1 MSSLDTQDGAAP
13 PATKPKRGWTFWR
26 AIGWISLSMLMLFI
40 IAAAYVWQNRYHF
53 LENTL
58 EDVLAEQGLEA
69 QLSIRDI
76 KKRGAS
82 LSNITISANGERVF
96 SADRLTLGYEW
107 RDALKGRMNRIELTG
122 AALALTVDA
131 QGKIIDGW
139 IPASNPNSELA
150 LPPQGLQFND
160 SKIALQSPYGL
171 VNATGDLAVMSLED
185 IKADIVIDPS
195 RFSFGALEVKGG
207 GKIKARIRPG
217 DNAVTAALDF
227 TDIVHPLAELS
238 YASLNAD
245 VTFDLVDGQSY
256 VTGPAKLSFAE
267 LSSDRLSAQNGKLDW
282 DGSFS
287 VRPNSAAIRE
297 ADGKWAGN
305 IGRLTYSD
313 AAGRAALAKVLTVN
327 APLKAAPVTM
337 HFADSLTE
345 TVKGLLTGTDISG
358 QGEFLRAEDTVQV
371 KLKAPLIMRSKTG
384 QATFRPLK
392 EIAFYNYDRET
403 EAMKIAGDAALTG
416 TRSVTLKAMRLEARS
431 PNGLSIT
438 DVGRFEAIA
447 DVNEEWRAVSD
458 SGPVR
463 LSPLTAKVR
472 YINQGGRRDMRVDVS
487 GLEYDGPLPGGYATG
502 FFAAGVLDVDL
513 TGGGPATKFLP
524 AGPMQLSRFQSET
537 GWTASNAQFDL
548 VSEAPFYQRGGGD
561 DAALTARLEK
571 VTTLL
576 SEDVT
581 GRALNAVLGAVDV
594 SAVITSGGQD
604 WALKLYDT
612 EIKTDDF
619 GGAGTVIGAP
629 DAILLAEI
637 TPSAPLQ
644 IDLRAAAARVKTEQI
659 STQDM
664 KIALTGTPTAFH
676 LDFGGESYASA
687 GLVKFADDTLPQLP
701 LRGQLDYLDGLI
713 TGNAL
718 TVLPKAED
726 ADIDI
731 QFRLKD
737 GAGTAK
743 IDIAR
748 MTFKPR
754 GFQPQ
759 NLVPALQGKIAE
771 VAGTVSANI
780 DLVFAPDKPLQSFGS
795 AVLNNLDFGT
805 LPGPFR
811 GVSTKIKFDSIFPL
825 VSSGVQR
832 MTVDSFNPGVDLID
846 GVIDY
851 ELVDDGIKILS
862 AKWPLANGFIS
873 VDPAVWKYDAAEN
886 RVVLRIEDVSVGAF
900 LGGKG
905 GSALTVTGDVV
916 GVIPVVVAG
925 VDVRIEEGRLG
936 IENGGVIQYR
946 AQELTSVV
954 DLIPE
959 NYVTLQDYQQFK
971 AFQKRDD
978 PSENAGKD
986 LAFTALRNFEYK
998 SLAVKL
1004 DGPLDGEIE
1013 VNIRF
1018 LGRNPKIL
1026 AGTEFDF
1033 NVTIVGELV
1042 NLVRSLTPD
1051 SSMDRLKGYLEL
1063 DDNAGVVDALN
1074 NLGLDN
1080 LGLGE
1085 ILPPELQ

>member
-1 MSSLDTQDGAAP
+1 MSSLEAQDGAAP
-13 PATKPKRGWTFWR
+13 NAQKPKRGWSFWR
-26 AIGWISLSMLMLFI
+26 LLRWISLSLLMLLI
-40 IAAAYVWQNRYHF
+40 IAAAYVWQNRYQF
-53 LENTL
+53 LESTL
-58 EDVLAEQGLEA
+58 QDVLAEQGLDA
-69 QLSIRDI
+69 KLSIRDV
-76 KKRGAS
+76 KKQGAS
-82 LSNITISANGERVF
+82 IQDIIISANGERVF
-96 SADRLTLGYEW
+96 SAEALTLEYAW
-107 RDALKGRMNRIELTG
+107 REALKGRVNRIELTG

-139 IPASNPNSELA
+139 MPAPNPDSELILA
-150 LPPQGLQFND
+150 PQGLRFSN

-171 VNATGDLAVMSLED
+171 VNAKGDLAVMSRED
-185 IKADIVIDPS
+185 IKADIEIEPS

-207 GKIKARIRPG
+207 GQVKARIRPG

-227 TDIVHPLAELS
+227 TDMMHPLAQLS
-238 YASLNAD
+238 SASVKAD

-256 VTGPAKLSFAE
+256 VTGPATLTFAE
-267 LSSDRLSAQNGKLDW
+267 LKSETVTAQNGKLDW

-287 VRPNSAAIRE
+287 VKPNSAAIRE
-297 ADGKWAGN
+297 ADGKWIGD
-305 IGRLTYSD
+305 IGRLTYAD
-313 AAGRAALAKVLTVN
+313 AAGRNALAKAITLN
-327 APLKAAPVTM
+327 AALKAAPVTT
-337 HFADSLTE
+337 HFADSLTQSIRGQL
-345 TVKGLLTGTDISG
+345 VGTDISG
-358 QGEFLRAEDTVQV
+358 QGEFLRAEDKVEV
-371 KLKAPLIMRSKTG
+371 KLKAPLIVQSKTG
-384 QATFRPLK
+384 RVTLTALGDT
-392 EIAFYNYDRET
+392 AFYDYDRAS
-403 EAMKIAGDAALTG
+403 EAIKIAANAALTG
-416 TRSVTLKAMRLEARS
+416 TRAVKLQNLQLDARS
-431 PNGLSIT
+431 PNGVSIT
-438 DVGRFEAIA
+438 DVARFEAVA
-447 DVNEEWRAVSD
+447 ATEEVWRSE
-458 SGPVR
+458 SELGPVR
-463 LSPLTAKVR
+463 LSPFTAKAR
-472 YINQGGRRDMRVDVS
+472 YINQGPRRNMRVDISRVD
-487 GLEYDGPLPGGYATG
+487 YDGPLPGGYAAG
-502 FFAAGVLDVDL
+502 FNTAGVLNVNL
-513 TGGGPATKFLP
+513 TRGGPVTQFLP
-524 AGPMQLSRFQSET
+524 DGPMQLSRFLTTT
-537 GWTASNAQFDL
+537 GWTATNAQFDL
-548 VSEAPFYQRGGGD
+548 VSETPFYQRRAGD
-561 DAALTARLEK
+561 KGSLTARLEN

-576 SEDVT
+576 TEEAT
-581 GRALNAVLGAVDV
+581 GRALEAMLGAVDV
-594 SAVITSGGQD
+594 DAAITNDGQD
-604 WALKLYDT
+604 WTLKLFET

-619 GGAGTVIGAP
+619 GGLGTVIGAP
-629 DAILLAEI
+629 DAVLLAGLK
-637 TPSAPLQ
+637 TGAPPQ
-644 IDLRAAAARVKTEQI
+644 IDLRARAARVKTAQI

-664 KIALTGTPTAFH
+664 KITLTGTPTAFH
-676 LDFGGESYASA
+676 LDFGGDSYATT
-687 GLVKFADDTLPQLP
+687 GQVKFADEALPQLP

-748 MTFKPR
+748 LTFTPR

-759 NLVPALQGKIAE
+759 NLLPALQGKIAE

-780 DLVFAPDKPLQSFGS
+780 DLVFSPDKPLQSYGR

-811 GVSTKIKFDSIFPL
+811 GVSTKIEFDSVFPL

-851 ELVDDGIKILS
+851 ELVDDGVKILS

-873 VDPAVWKYDAAEN
+873 VDPAVWKYDAPEN

-905 GSALTVTGDVV
+905 GSGLTVTGDVV

-925 VDVRIEEGRLG
+925 VDVRIEQGRLG

-946 AQELTSVV
+946 ARELTSVV

-959 NYVTLQDYQQFK
+959 NYVTLQDYQQFR
-971 AFQKRDD
+971 AFQNRDD

-1013 VNIRF
+1013 VNIQF

-1042 NLVRSLTPD
+1042 NLVRSLKPD
-1051 SSMDRLKGYLEL
+1051 SSMERLRGYMALDGLEE
-1063 DDNAGVVDALN
+1063 A
-1074 NLGLDN
+1074 
-1080 LGLGE
+1080 E
-1085 ILPPELQ
+1085 ISP